1 MNEEK
6 YANNS
11 YNSKSGLSR
20 ISQPKKND
28 ELVPVAS
35 GTEKKKTMTEQL
47 AESFI
52 ASNMEDMKRSLIFDW
67 LIPGAKNIIEAMVH
81 MFLFGNGSPS
91 SSGRSILGRSSEG
104 SRLRKVDIYHGGTSS
119 DTYIQNKVTR
129 EPEITYPTKDQAD
142 RVLLELRKRLTEYR
156 RVTVKEFYILSNIQQ
171 TDYAMSNWGWRYLP
185 DTLQPMQVRGGGWVL
200 KMPRTEE
207 MR

>member
-11 YNSKSGLSR
+11 YSSKIGLSR
-20 ISQPKKND
+20 INQPKKNE

-35 GTEKKKTMTEQL
+35 GTEKKKTITEQL

-67 LIPGAKNIIEAMVH
+67 VIPGAKNIIEAMVH
-81 MFLFGNGSPS
+81 MLLFGNGSPS
-91 SSGRSILGRSSEG
+91 SSGRSILGRSSGE
-104 SRLRKVDIYHGGTSS
+104 SRLRKVDIYHNGSS
-119 DTYIQNKVTR
+119 GDVYIQNKVSR
-129 EPEITYPTKDQAD
+129 EPEITYPTKEQAD
-142 RVLLELRKRLTEYR
+142 RVLLELRKRLTEYH
-156 RVTVKEFYILSNIQQ
+156 RVTVKDFYTLSNIQQ
-171 TDYAMSNWGWRYLP
+171 TDFAMANWGWRYLP
-185 DTLQPMQVRGGGWVL
+185 EILQPLQVRGGGWVL